1 MSLQTGCNAIDAS
14 STSRD
19 SKRFCSCSE
28 FPSHLAATTSD
39 SGDSCVATDSENES
53 IFRFCSCSD
62 LPPHLAT
69 SSAVSDASNRIRR
82 EDEQSDVAD
91 DSSQG
96 VCREGAEPTRGLL
109 DLLPEEKEIRS
120 EQLDAGGGGEL
131 VFTDRRVILKGGA
144 ESRSIFSSMRVDEI
158 ETVALFR
165 VPGGRS
171 ALYWSIIGAIA
182 SVAMWQ
188 SLDGIGNLR
197 LIITALVAVVSVG
210 MLVLHLVQ
218 PSNVLLTFRSIYG
231 SELSAEFTHSK
242 LDDAEKFATQVL
254 WRVEDIRS
262 KRNSTHTE
270 SSL

>member
-1 MSLQTGCNAIDAS
+1 MSLQTGCNAIGTS
-14 STSRD
+14 STGGA

-28 FPSHLAATTSD
+28 FPAHLAAATFD
-39 SGDSCVATDSENES
+39 SGNSGVAIDSENES
-53 IFRFCSCSD
+53 AVRFCSCSI
-62 LPPHLAT
+62 LPPHLMA
-69 SSAVSDASNRIRR
+69 SSAVSDASSRK
-82 EDEQSDVAD
+82 DEQLDVGD

-96 VCREGAEPTRGLL
+96 VYSEEEESTRGLL
-109 DLLPEEKEIRS
+109 DLLPEEKEILS

-131 VFTDRRVILKGGA
+131 IFTDRRVILKGGA

-165 VPGGRS
+165 VLGGRS

-210 MLVLHLVQ
+210 MLILYLVQ
-218 PSNVLLTFRSIYG
+218 PSNVLLAFRSIYG

-242 LDDAEKFATQVL
+242 IDHAEQFAAQVL
-254 WRVEDIRS
+254 SRVEDIRS
-262 KRNSTHTE
+262 KRDSAHTE
-270 SSL
+270 SRH